1 MFQELEADSR
11 RLTQKYPDSAK
22 AISQRLSDLQESW
35 RGLTDRS
42 NIRRQGL
49 AASHTFHK
57 FKTELNELDR
67 WSKNIRN
74 KMESMSI
81 PTSLVESEANLQ
93 LHQERKAEID
103 GRQESFKAL
112 KEFGHRLMQQGHKNK
127 DRVEDKVCQK
137 IETSKGLTR
146 F

>member
-1 MFQELEADSR
+1 LEADSR

-22 AISQRLSDLQESW
+22 PISQRLTDLQESW
-35 RGLTDRS
+35 RALTDKS
-42 NIRRQGL
+42 NVRRQGL

-57 FKTELNELDR
+57 FKSELNELDR

-81 PTSLVESEANLQ
+81 PASLVEAEANLQ

-103 GRQESFKAL
+103 GRQEAFKAL
-112 KEFGHRLMQQGHKNK
+112 KEFGHRLMQQGHRNK
-127 DRVEDKVCQK
+127 DQVEDKVCYNFQFITDMCMTVWFK
-137 IETSKGLTR
+137 
-146 F
+146 